1 MVLFARM
8 HTTEY
13 HMIILMGDQV
23 SFPKLARY
31 VRYELPKVAS
41 IDVVA
46 NGFLRWAQMD
56 RATLQRALTWDN
68 QPTLMFRPMP
78 TTIDRLVSG
87 EFSPP
92 NELHINTALA
102 AAFEAGAPPWLFTMR
117 NARGDPFPLIGAII
131 LHELVHWGDYW
142 DDINQIEFP
151 GEEGNQFMIDVYG
164 LRTATRGLPPN

>member
-87 EFSPP
+87 ECS
-92 NELHINTALA
+92 LGSLGSDA
-102 AAFEAGAPPWLFTMR
+102 AAEQ
-117 NARGDPFPLIGAII
+117 PLAISAI
-131 LHELVHWGDYW
+131 SCPVSH
-142 DDINQIEFP
+142 
-151 GEEGNQFMIDVYG
+151 
-164 LRTATRGLPPN
+164 TRHY